1 MKKIFFSIIAL
12 TAVTVS
18 SVSAQA
24 FEGFS
29 FGPKAGMNI
38 SNISDAKARVGLTAG
53 GFVEYGFNDWLSVS
67 ADVLYSRQGFKYK
80 EYNLG
85 GTDYTVRKYTFD
97 YLNVPV
103 MANFYVWKG
112 LALKTG
118 LQPGL
123 LLGAHNNDNK
133 SVKNGLKSFD
143 FSVPVGISYSFNFGL
158 IIDARCNLGITK
170 LGNGNYNGDNLSPA
184 YNARHIVLSVTL
196 GWRF

>member
-29 FGPKAGMNI
+29 FGPKAGVNI
-38 SNISDAKARVGLTAG
+38 SSISDAKARVGLTAG
-53 GFVEYGFNDWLSVS
+53 GFVEYGFNNWLSVS
-67 ADVLYSRQGFKYK
+67 ADVLYSRQKFQHKVGLF
-80 EYNLG
+80 G
-85 GTDYTVRKYTFD
+85 GSGYTVREFTLD

-123 LLGAHNNDNK
+123 LLGAHNYDNESIK
-133 SVKNGLKSFD
+133 DKLRSFG